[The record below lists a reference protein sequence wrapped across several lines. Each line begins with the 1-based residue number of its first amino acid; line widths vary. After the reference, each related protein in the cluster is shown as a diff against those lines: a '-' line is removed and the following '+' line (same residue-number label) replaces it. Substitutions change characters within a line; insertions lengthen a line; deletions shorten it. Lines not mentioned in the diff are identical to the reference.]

1 MMKMKSTTTYNKWDI
16 VLLPFPFTQ
25 KNSSKQ
31 RPALIISPKEFN
43 QEQNVI
49 ILQISSNKDEGIDS
63 YKIKEWE
70 QANLPLV
77 SYIKMKFATIKKEI
91 ILKKIGRLSE
101 ADIKIF
107 KNYL

>member
-16 VLLPFPFTQ
+16 VLLPFPFT
-25 KNSSKQ
+25 KQ